1 MAKKLILLVEDDANL
16 GFITKD
22 QLEEAGFKVHWEKG
36 GEDALDAF
44 CAQSFDIC
52 ILDVM
57 LPQKDGFTLLSDIR
71 KINHQVPIIML
82 TAKSL
87 DEDKI
92 KGFKDGADDYVTK
105 PFNFDLLLLR
115 IQSILKRANNIVNDS
130 ENAVLQIGVLFLDTQ
145 NNVLTGP
152 NNYIQKLTKKECD
165 ILKVLISYKGQTV
178 KRDQVLKLIWG
189 ESDYFKGR
197 SMDVFITKIRKYLQE
212 DTSIQLQNIHGVGFK
227 LDF

>member
-1 MAKKLILLVEDDANL
+1 
-16 GFITKD
+16 
-22 QLEEAGFKVHWEKG
+22 
-36 GEDALDAF
+36 
-44 CAQSFDIC
+44 
-52 ILDVM
+52 
-57 LPQKDGFTLLSDIR
+57 
-71 KINHQVPIIML
+71 ML

-115 IQSILKRANNIVNDS
+115 IKSVLKRANNIINDA
-130 ENAVLQIGVLFLDTQ
+130 ENAILQIGVLSLDTQ
-145 NNVLTGP
+145 NNLLTGP
-152 NNYIQKLTKKECD
+152 NNYNQKLTKKECD

-197 SMDVFITKIRKYLQE
+197 SMDVFITKIRKYIHVDE
-212 DTSIQLQNIHGVGFK
+212 SIVLQNIHGVGFK

>member
-44 CAQSFDIC
+44 CAQSFDLC

-115 IQSILKRANNIVNDS
+115 IQSILKRANNIVNDTD
-130 ENAVLQIGVLFLDTQ
+130 NAILQIGILSLDTQ
-145 NNVLTGP
+145 NNLLIGP

-197 SMDVFITKIRKYLQE
+197 SMDVFITKIRKYLQV